1 MTTVLILAA
10 GEQARWEKA
19 YGIKQFRPIE
29 KEPVITR
36 IQRQVQD
43 RGQMAFVITHNPE
56 IARTS
61 KRVLAPRARRWI
73 AETLRSTAH
82 IWTERVIVLLGDV
95 VYSKACM
102 DAIVVYDGPVRF
114 WGNLYEIFALSF
126 DDRVMT
132 EMFTAIDKA
141 IYHAEYDGGPGKLR
155 KVYQAFVGLDFEDN
169 EIHRD
174 EFEEVLAPDYTRDF
188 DSIKD
193 WKNFVREVLNPRR
206 LDDLLGG
213 DR

>member
-10 GEQARWEKA
+10 GEQARWEQA

-29 KEPVITR
+29 KEPLILRT
-36 IQRQVQD
+36 QRQVRD
-43 RGQMAFVITHNPE
+43 RGLSPIVVTHHPE
-56 IARTS
+56 IARAS

-73 AETLRSTAH
+73 AETLKSTAH
-82 IWTERVIVLLGDV
+82 IWTKRVIVLLGDV

-102 DAIVVYDGPVRF
+102 DAIVVYDGPIRF

-126 DDRVMT
+126 NDETITDV
-132 EMFTAIDKA
+132 FTAIDKA

-188 DSIKD
+188 DSIED

-206 LDDLLGG
+206 LDDLPGG
-213 DR
+213 DG